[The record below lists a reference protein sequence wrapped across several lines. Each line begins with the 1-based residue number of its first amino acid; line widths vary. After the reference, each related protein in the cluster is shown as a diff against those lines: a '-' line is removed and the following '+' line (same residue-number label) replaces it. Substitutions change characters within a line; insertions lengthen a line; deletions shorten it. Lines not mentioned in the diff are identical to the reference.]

1 MGFEMNQSNLA
12 SIGTREPPDPP
23 QQFAVVGI
31 NGIGEIVAGDD
42 LLVLVGNAIEDEIS
56 AGDIVVVTS
65 KIVSKAEGR
74 SLRADS
80 REDAITAETV
90 RLVASKAH
98 PGGVTRIVQNKL
110 GLVLAAAGVDAS
122 NTPDGTVLLLP
133 EDPDASAQALC
144 TGLRRRFGF
153 DLAVLITDT
162 LGRPW
167 RLGQTDL
174 AIGAAGMAVTHDL
187 RGTRDDFD
195 RPMDATITAVADEI
209 AGAANLVL
217 GKTSRRP
224 VAVVHGLGHLIR
236 PIQEP
241 GARTL
246 IRAAEDDLFRL
257 GSAEAHLEGFQEGFA
272 AGQRSPVESSS
283 ITDGGAT
290 A

>member
-1 MGFEMNQSNLA
+1 MNQSNLT
-12 SIGTREPPDPP
+12 ITGRREPADAF
-23 QQFAVVGI
+23 QQLAVVGI
-31 NGIGEIVAGDD
+31 DGIGEILAGDD
-42 LLVLVGNAIEDEIS
+42 LVMLVGNAIEDEIS
-56 AGDIVVVTS
+56 TGDIVVVTS

-90 RLVASKAH
+90 RLVASKPH

-122 NTPDGTVLLLP
+122 NAPDGTILLLP
-133 EDPDASAQALC
+133 EDPDASARALC
-144 TGLRRRFGF
+144 SGLRRRFGF

-167 RLGQTDL
+167 RVGQTDM

-195 RPMDATITAVADEI
+195 KPMEATITAVADEI

-246 IRAAEDDLFRL
+246 IRSAEDDLFRL
-257 GSAEAHLEGFQEGFA
+257 GSAEAHLEGFREGFA
-272 AGQRSPVESSS
+272 AGERSAVEASS
-283 ITDGGAT
+283 IADGSDT
-290 A
+290 P

>member
-1 MGFEMNQSNLA
+1 MNQSNSAGFGALKA
-12 SIGTREPPDPP
+12 VDPP
-23 QQFAVVGI
+23 RQFAVVGI
-31 NGIGEIVAGDD
+31 DGIGEISTGDD
-42 LLVLVGNAIEDEIS
+42 LLVLVGDAIEEEIS

-74 SLRADS
+74 SLQADS

-90 RLVASKAH
+90 RLVASKPH
-98 PGGVTRIVQNKL
+98 PGGVTRIVQNRW

-122 NTPDGTVLLLP
+122 NTPEGTVLLLP
-133 EDPDASAQALC
+133 EDPDASARALC
-144 TGLRRRFGF
+144 AGLRERFGV
-153 DLAVLITDT
+153 DLGVIITDT

-174 AIGAAGMAVTHDL
+174 AIGASGMAVTHDL

-195 RPMDATITAVADEI
+195 RPMDVTVTAVADEI

-236 PIQEP
+236 PVQEP

-246 IRAAEDDLFRL
+246 IRPAEEDLFRL
-257 GSAEAHLEGFQEGFA
+257 GAAEAHLEGFHEGFA
-272 AGQRSPVESSS
+272 AGQKSAMDPAGIADGSPL
-283 ITDGGAT
+283 G
-290 A
+290 

>member
-1 MGFEMNQSNLA
+1 MNQSNLET
-12 SIGTREPPDPP
+12 IGTRELPDPP

-31 NGIGEIVAGDD
+31 NGIGEIIAGDD
-42 LLVLVGNAIEDEIS
+42 LLELVGNAIEDEIS
-56 AGDIVVVTS
+56 PGDIVVVTS

-74 SLRADS
+74 SLQAES

-90 RLVASKAH
+90 RLVASKPH
-98 PGGVTRIVQNKL
+98 PGGVTRIVENKL
-110 GLVLAAAGVDAS
+110 GLVLAAAGVDVS
-122 NTPDGTVLLLP
+122 NAPGGTVLLLP
-133 EDPDASAQALC
+133 EDPDASAKALC
-144 TGLRRRFGF
+144 SGLRRRFGY

-174 AIGAAGMAVTHDL
+174 AIGAAGMAVAHDL
-187 RGTRDDFD
+187 RGTRDDFNK
-195 RPMDATITAVADEI
+195 PMDATITAVADEI

-224 VAVVHGLGHLIR
+224 VAVVHGMGHFVR

-246 IRAAEDDLFRL
+246 IRSAEDDLFRL
-257 GSAEAHLEGFQEGFA
+257 GSAEAHLEGFREGFA
-272 AGQRSPVESSS
+272 AGQRSAAESSS
-283 ITDGGAT
+283 T
-290 A
+290 ADRSSTA